1 MNWYFLTIIIFL
13 LNIPFGYWRA
23 KTKKLSVEWFVA
35 IHTAVIL
42 VVILRIWGGV
52 GFDWLKLPVYMLF
65 FFLGQAV
72 GVRINNWFGKHTG
85 MDTTKFLF
93 LDLYHWLLPVKDN

>member
-1 MNWYFLTIIIFL
+1 MNWYYLTIIIFL

-35 IHTAVIL
+35 IHTAVIF
-42 VVILRIWGGV
+42 VVILRIWAGV

-65 FFLGQAV
+65 FFLGQSV
-72 GVRINNWFGKHTG
+72 GVRINNWFGKHTS
-85 MDTTKFLF
+85 MITTKILF
-93 LDLYHWLLPVKDN
+93 LDLYHWMLPVKDN